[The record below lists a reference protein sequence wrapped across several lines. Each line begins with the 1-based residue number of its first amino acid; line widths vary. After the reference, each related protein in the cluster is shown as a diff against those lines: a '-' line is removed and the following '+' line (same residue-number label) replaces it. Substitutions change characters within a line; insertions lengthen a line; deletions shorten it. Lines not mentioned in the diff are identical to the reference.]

1 LNLLQSIKLS
11 QARKVVPILAEIK
24 RIIPKLADEYGRPRD
39 KRDAGQLAGLYE
51 AGGAAGISVVTELQY
66 FGGNPEK
73 DIPAVLQATSLPL
86 LVKDFILDVDKVD
99 FYKEITEKLGAGFT
113 GRVTLLLHAH
123 MLRNKLSGM
132 LEYIYSCG
140 MHALVETRGVQ
151 DLYFLRNMGKRAL
164 MIGINNKDID
174 ELEMGEDQLRITPD
188 MIAAYRAVVGDAL
201 IISQSAHHNINHI
214 RRAVEAGADAVLVG
228 TALMLS
234 RDPTGMVS
242 SFAHAGGMDK

>member
-1 LNLLQSIKLS
+1 MNLLQSIKLN

-51 AGGAAGISVVTELQY
+51 AGGAAGISVVTELQH
-66 FGGNPEK
+66 FGGDPEK

-86 LVKDFILDVDKVD
+86 LVKDFILNFDRVD

-123 MLRNKLSGM
+123 IIRNQLSEM
-132 LEYIYSCG
+132 LEYVYSCG
-140 MHALVETRGVQ
+140 MHALVETRGLQ
-151 DLYFLRNMGKRAL
+151 DLHFLRSLGKRAL

-188 MIAAYRAVVGDAL
+188 MITAYREIVGDAL
-201 IISQSAHHNINHI
+201 IISQSAHHNVNHI
-214 RRAVEAGADAVLVG
+214 QCAVDAGADAVLVG

-234 RDPTGMVS
+234 SDPAGMVS
-242 SFAHAGGMDK
+242 SFVRAGGVD